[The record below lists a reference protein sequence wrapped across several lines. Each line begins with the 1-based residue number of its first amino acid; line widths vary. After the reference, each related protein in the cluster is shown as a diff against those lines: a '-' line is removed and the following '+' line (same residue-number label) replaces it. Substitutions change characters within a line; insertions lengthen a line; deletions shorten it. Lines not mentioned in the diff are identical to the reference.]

1 METMLKRGAGIL
13 MPVFS
18 LPSPYGIGTFG
29 RDARDFIDQLKKARQ
44 SFWQVLPMGP
54 TSYGDSPYQSFS
66 AFAGNPYY
74 IDLDILKEEELLT
87 QEEIVEC
94 FWSEQPDQVKYD
106 AVYYY
111 RFPLLKKAFG
121 RSGHEKTEAY
131 KAFLEKNAYWI
142 DD

>member
-66 AFAGNPYY
+66 AFAGKPYY
-74 IDLDILKEEELLT
+74 MTSI
-87 QEEIVEC
+87 
-94 FWSEQPDQVKYD
+94 Y
-106 AVYYY
+106 
-111 RFPLLKKAFG
+111 
-121 RSGHEKTEAY
+121 
-131 KAFLEKNAYWI
+131 
-142 DD
+142 